1 VGNFRIP
8 LIFLHYG
15 VGFGTLHFQGCQDI
29 IGPIPPSFL
38 ISRVQIKTKKNKNNG
53 NFKKFYKFAEIS
65 G

>member
-1 VGNFRIP
+1 MYSAHLP
-8 LIFLHYG
+8 PYYG

-38 ISRVQIKTKKNKNNG
+38 ISMAQIKTKKLKNKH
-53 NFKKFYKFAEIS
+53 NFKKFYKFADLS

>member
-38 ISRVQIKTKKNKNNG
+38 ISMVQIKTKKLKIMTIL
-53 NFKKFYKFAEIS
+53 KKFINLPKIS